1 MFTKASRYYALPD
14 LTYRTRDGRKIVYK
28 ARRLV
33 PRSGAGSEM
42 TLAQSDRL
50 DLMAHRVL
58 GDPAHFWRLCD
69 ANEELDPF
77 ALEEATGRAIKIPT
91 D

>member
-1 MFTKASRYYALPD
+1 MFSKSSRYYALRD
-14 LTYRTRDGRKIVYK
+14 LTYRAPDGRKIVYK
-28 ARRLV
+28 ERRLV
-33 PRSGAGSEM
+33 PKSPAGSEM

-50 DLMAHRVL
+50 DLMAGRVL
-58 GDPAHFWRLCD
+58 GDPSQFWRLCD

-77 ALEEATGRAIKIPT
+77 ELEAAAGRAVKIPA